1 MVELKEM
8 AMICYTTV
16 CGVSA
21 TSKSE
26 NVGVGVMHQ
35 ATLFAL
41 PVCLLILLEGA
52 MNCVPVR

>member
-1 MVELKEM
+1 
-8 AMICYTTV
+8 V

-26 NVGVGVMHQ
+26 NVVVGVMHQ

-41 PVCLLILLEGA
+41 PVCLLIVLEGA